1 MTTLCG
7 HSYCE
12 ACLEDYLLFKETCFV
27 CDFYGMKG
35 VVIRDKP
42 HCVSFKV
49 DDIINQLV
57 DHTKNKQIRADWMER

>member
-1 MTTLCG
+1 
-7 HSYCE
+7 
-12 ACLEDYLLFKETCFV
+12 
-27 CDFYGMKG
+27 MKG

-57 DHTKNKQIRADWMER
+57 ENTKNKTIKADWLDR